1 VRGNEAQ
8 RYLCLT
14 QHRGLE
20 GIVRKKVSVIGAGQT
35 GASTAQRIVERG
47 YADVVLTDVVEGL
60 AEGKALDLQESAP
73 VVGFDARVVGATT
86 TSDGKGYE
94 ATADSDLVIITSG
107 VPRKPGMSRDD
118 LLAINQQ
125 VITTVVQAVVRNSPS
140 SVIVM
145 LTNPVDA
152 MTQLAF
158 CVSGF
163 PSQRVIG
170 QAGIL
175 DTARYKTFVA
185 LELGVSVQDVDA
197 YVLGGHGD
205 TMVPLPGRT
214 MVGGRPLASLLSPE
228 RIEQIVERTRRG
240 GEEIVRYLKTG
251 SAFYAP
257 SAALAEMADA
267 ILLDQKRILPCCA
280 YLQGQY
286 GITNLYVG
294 VPVKLGAG
302 GVEEIS
308 ELSLSESELRALQGS
323 AAAVRDLVQ
332 AMGLAPVP
340 S

>member
-1 VRGNEAQ
+1 
-8 RYLCLT
+8 
-14 QHRGLE
+14 
-20 GIVRKKVSVIGAGQT
+20 VRKKVSVIGAGQT
-35 GASTAQRIVERG
+35 GASTAQRIAERG

-73 VVGFDARVVGATT
+73 VVGFDARVIGVTT
-86 TSDGKGYE
+86 TADGKGYE
-94 ATADSDLVIITSG
+94 ATGRSDLVIVTSG

-125 VITTVVQAVVRNSPS
+125 VITTVVRAVVQNSPDC
-140 SVIVM
+140 VIVM

-152 MTQLAF
+152 MTQLAYR
-158 CVSGF
+158 VSGF

-185 LELGVSVQDVDA
+185 LELGVSFKDVDA

-205 TMVPLPGRT
+205 TMVPLPDRT
-214 MVGGRPLASLLSPE
+214 MVGGRPLTSLLAPD

-257 SAALAEMADA
+257 SAALAEMTDA
-267 ILLDQKRILPCCA
+267 ILLDQRRILPCCA
-280 YLQGQY
+280 YLQGEY
-286 GITNLYVG
+286 GISNLYVG

-302 GVEEIS
+302 GVEEII
-308 ELSLSESELRALQGS
+308 ELSLTDDERRALQGS
-323 AAAVRDLVQ
+323 ADAVRGLVQ
-332 AMGLAPVP
+332 AMKI
-340 S
+340 

>member
-1 VRGNEAQ
+1 M
-8 RYLCLT
+8 
-14 QHRGLE
+14 
-20 GIVRKKVSVIGAGQT
+20 RKKVSVIGAGQT

-73 VVGFDARVVGATT
+73 VVGFNARVTGVTT
-86 TSDGKGYE
+86 TPDGRGYE
-94 ATADSDLVIITSG
+94 ATAGSDLVVITSG

-125 VITTVVQAVVRNSPS
+125 VITTVVQAVVQNSPNC
-140 SVIVM
+140 ILVM

-158 CVSGF
+158 RVSGF
-163 PSQRVIG
+163 PSNRVIG

-175 DTARYKTFVA
+175 DTARYRTFVA
-185 LELGVSVQDVDA
+185 LELDVAFQDVTA

-205 TMVPLPGRT
+205 TMVPLPSQT
-214 MVGGRPLASLLSPE
+214 LVGGRPLPNLLSTE
-228 RIEQIVERTRRG
+228 RIDQIIERTRRG
-240 GEEIVRYLKTG
+240 GEEIVRFLKTG

-257 SAALAEMADA
+257 SAALAEMVDA
-267 ILLDQKRILPCCA
+267 ILLDQKRVLPCCA

-286 GITNLYVG
+286 GISELYVG

-302 GVEEIS
+302 GVEHII
-308 ELSLSESELRALQGS
+308 ELNLSSNELAALRQS
-323 AAAVRDLVQ
+323 ADAVRGLVQ
-332 AMGLAPVP
+332 AMKL
-340 S
+340 

>member
-1 VRGNEAQ
+1 MEPEEN
-8 RYLCLT
+8 
-14 QHRGLE
+14 
-20 GIVRKKVSVIGAGQT
+20 VRKKVSVIGAGQT
-35 GASTAQRIVERG
+35 GASTAQRIAERG

-73 VVGFDARVVGATT
+73 VVGFAGRVTGVTT
-86 TSDGKGYE
+86 TPDGQGYE
-94 ATADSDLVIITSG
+94 ATANSDLVIVTSG

-125 VITTVVQAVVRNSPS
+125 VITTVIQAVVRNSPRAI
-140 SVIVM
+140 IVM

-158 CVSGF
+158 RVSGF

-175 DTARYKTFVA
+175 DTARYRTFIA
-185 LELGVSVQDVDA
+185 LELNVSPADVYA

-205 TMVPLPGRT
+205 TMVPLPSHT
-214 MVGGRPLASLLSPE
+214 MVGGQPITSLLSAE

-267 ILLDQKRILPCCA
+267 ILLDQQRVLPCCV
-280 YLQGQY
+280 YLEGQY
-286 GITNLYVG
+286 GISDLYVG
-294 VPVKLGAG
+294 VPAKLGAN
-302 GVEEIS
+302 GVDQIV
-308 ELSLSESELRALQGS
+308 ELPLSAGEAQALRSS
-323 AAAVRDLVQ
+323 AEAVRGLVQ
-332 AMGLAPVP
+332 AMKL
-340 S
+340 

>member
-1 VRGNEAQ
+1 
-8 RYLCLT
+8 
-14 QHRGLE
+14 
-20 GIVRKKVSVIGAGQT
+20 VRKKVSVIGAGQT
-35 GASTAQRIVERG
+35 GASTAQRIVDRG

-73 VVGFDARVVGATT
+73 VVGFDARVTGATT
-86 TSDGKGYE
+86 SPDGKGYE
-94 ATADSDLVIITSG
+94 ATAGSDLVIVTSG

-125 VITTVVQAVVRNSPS
+125 VITTVVQAVAHNSPNS
-140 SVIVM
+140 IIVM

-158 CVSGF
+158 SVSGF
-163 PSQRVIG
+163 PSQRVVG

-185 LELGVSVQDVDA
+185 LELGVSFRDVDA

-205 TMVPLPGRT
+205 TMVPLPDRT
-214 MVGGRPLASLLSPE
+214 MVGGRPLPSLLSAE

-286 GITNLYVG
+286 GIRSLYVG

-302 GVEEIS
+302 GVEEIID
-308 ELSLSESELRALQGS
+308 LGLSESELRALQGS
-323 AAAVRDLVQ
+323 ADTVRGLVQ
-332 AMGLAPVP
+332 AMKL
-340 S
+340 

>member
-1 VRGNEAQ
+1 
-8 RYLCLT
+8 L
-14 QHRGLE
+14 
-20 GIVRKKVSVIGAGQT
+20 RKKVSVIGAGQT

-73 VVGFDARVVGATT
+73 VVGFNARVTGVTT
-86 TSDGKGYE
+86 TPDGRGYE
-94 ATADSDLVIITSG
+94 ATAGSDLVVITSG

-125 VITTVVQAVVRNSPS
+125 VITTVVQAVVQNSPNC
-140 SVIVM
+140 ILVM

-158 CVSGF
+158 RVSGF
-163 PSQRVIG
+163 PSNRVIG

-175 DTARYKTFVA
+175 DTARYRTFVA
-185 LELGVSVQDVDA
+185 LELDVAFQDVTA

-205 TMVPLPGRT
+205 TMVPLPSQT
-214 MVGGRPLASLLSPE
+214 LVGGRPLPNLLSTE
-228 RIEQIVERTRRG
+228 RIDQIIERTRRG
-240 GEEIVRYLKTG
+240 GEEIVRFLKTG

-257 SAALAEMADA
+257 SAALAEMVDA
-267 ILLDQKRILPCCA
+267 ILLDQKRVLPCCA

-286 GITNLYVG
+286 GISELYVG

-302 GVEEIS
+302 GVEHII
-308 ELSLSESELRALQGS
+308 ELNLSSNELAALRQS
-323 AAAVRDLVQ
+323 ADAVRGLVQ
-332 AMGLAPVP
+332 AMKL
-340 S
+340 